1 MALYNGFTGSSYTSQ
16 SPIADAE
23 RTVNWYLEILE
34 SQYGKSRQVMY
45 PTPGFQ
51 SFLSTTDVGGRALA
65 TMNGRTFGVMGAGVY
80 EVFTTQTSSRYGSVV
95 QDNNPAQI
103 AFNGIVGNQ
112 ALFSS
117 GNNAYNLNLTT
128 NVLTLVLTNK
138 ATQIGML
145 DGYGIA
151 FDTLTGRINVS
162 NINDFTTWDPTQ
174 FAARSSAPDTWKAML
189 VNAPDIWLIGSLS
202 GDVWYDAGT
211 FPFPL
216 APRAGLNFKYG
227 IVAPFSLAASGPSV
241 MWLSNAPEGSGIV
254 VRTRG
259 YQPQRVSTY
268 AVETAIAGY
277 ARTSR
282 IDDAEAFVYQD
293 QGHTAY
299 VLNFPTAN
307 ATHVYDMELNQWHE
321 RGYWNAPNNRY
332 DAWKPRVH
340 AFAFGQHLTADRSS
354 NMIAT
359 MDISIGTELD
369 GTPIR
374 RLRRAP
380 AIFSEHKQLLVRVL
394 EVYLESGLATQ
405 SGNGS
410 APVGLIK
417 TSDDGGKTWSKE
429 RQASA
434 GLVGQYSA
442 RMRFTRMGISR
453 DRLNEFVVSDPI
465 PWRIVAAYIN
475 NDQRSTRL
483 TAA

>member
-1 MALYNGFTGSSYTSQ
+1 
-16 SPIADAE
+16 
-23 RTVNWYLEILE
+23 
-34 SQYGKSRQVMY
+34 MY
-45 PTPGFQ
+45 PTRGFQ
-51 SFLSTTDVGGRALA
+51 SFLTTTDTGGRALA
-65 TMNGRTFGVMGAGVY
+65 TVNGRTFGVMGAGVY
-80 EVFTTQTSSRYGSVV
+80 EFFATQTSSRYGSVV
-95 QDNNPAQI
+95 QDNNQAQI
-103 AFNGIVGNQ
+103 TFNGIVGNQ

-151 FDTLTGRINVS
+151 FDTISGRINLS
-162 NINDFTTWDPTQ
+162 SINDFTTWDPTQ
-174 FAARSSAPDTWKAML
+174 FAARSAAPDTWKAML
-189 VNAPDIWLIGSLS
+189 VNAPDVWLIGSLS

-241 MWLSNAPEGSGIV
+241 IWLSNAPEGSGIV

-277 ARTSR
+277 ARTSS
-282 IDDAEAFVYQD
+282 ISDAEALVYQD
-293 QGHTAY
+293 QGHTFY
-299 VLNFPTAN
+299 VLRFPSAN
-307 ATHVYDMELNQWHE
+307 ATWVYDLELNQWHE
-321 RGYWNAPNNRY
+321 RAYWNAANNRY

-340 AFAFGQHLTADRSS
+340 AFAFGQHLTSDPSS
-354 NMIAT
+354 NMLAT

-369 GTPIR
+369 GSAIR

-380 AIFSEHKQLLVRVL
+380 AIFSEHKELLVRVL
-394 EVYLESGLATQ
+394 EIYLESGIATQ
-405 SGNGS
+405 SGQGS
-410 APVGLIK
+410 NPVGLLR

-429 RQASA
+429 RSVPA
-434 GLVGQYSA
+434 GMVGQYRA
-442 RMRFTRMGISR
+442 RMRVLRMGGSR
-453 DRLNEFVVSDPI
+453 DRGNEFVVSDPI
-465 PWRIVAAYIN
+465 AWGIIAAYIN

-483 TAA
+483 TAV